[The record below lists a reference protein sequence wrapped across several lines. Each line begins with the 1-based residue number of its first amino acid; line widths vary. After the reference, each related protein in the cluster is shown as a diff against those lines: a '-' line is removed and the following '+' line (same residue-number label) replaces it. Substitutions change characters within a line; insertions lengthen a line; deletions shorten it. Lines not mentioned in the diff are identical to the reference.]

1 MALQEVGSVELLGRL
16 VAASAKLGY
25 GAVAINCV
33 YVFVGLLALYAVVIA
48 LDRALAGRLP
58 RG

>member
-1 MALQEVGSVELLGRL
+1 MIGEYPYPILDA
-16 VAASAKLGY
+16 AKLGY